1 MKFTITRINRKKK
14 LMVSTKTIDSFL
26 ERIAKDDAKQSV
38 AKFRMSVPLMEGDY
52 QYYKG
57 IGEWQHVYPAAEFCK
72 DESGNLIFLKSNGLV
87 MLHFINLMTKQEKD
101 AAKTAAS
108 LLPMT
113 FAAIEGADGRSLIV
127 LVSISNEE
135 GKIPT
140 KEADAELLYQS
151 AYEQVKT
158 LYQSLVHATIKP
170 EKPSLESNFMLTLDA
185 SPYYNNKAVAMR
197 IASNQFAVATAPKSI
212 DDLKVYDDYE
222 FLYRKASEE
231 TMTEMNKANIS
242 WKNDNDRFLASL
254 SAIASKLCVMGLSE
268 EETFV
273 HIRRNNWSK
282 VAEEQLRQIV
292 GTAYDSH
299 SKDKRMEKS
308 ASARKGRADILQMI
322 NYLESRYQFRYNTV
336 MKYTEYR
343 PNNSWIGDFK
353 PVDARVQKSMTL
365 AVQIADIHVSIKDV
379 RNFLES
385 DRIRNYSPIEFY
397 LYDCLGKWDGKDRIR
412 ALARTV
418 PTNNPH
424 WEDWFYTWFL
434 GMVDQWR
441 GVYRKQY
448 GNSTMPLL
456 ISKQGYNKSTFC
468 RRLIPSELSW
478 GFTDNMILSEKRQVL
493 QAMSQFLLI
502 NLDEFN
508 QISPQVQQGFLK
520 NLLQLPTVKIKPPYG
535 SHVEEFPRLASFIA
549 TSNMTDILSDP
560 SGNRRFLGVELT
572 GPIDVSVRLNY
583 EQLYAQA
590 MAALDNGEKSYF
602 DAEQTALIM
611 QSNQQFQ
618 QSSITKQ
625 CFMELFEPTM
635 DEKRGEY
642 MTATAIF
649 DVLKQKFGSS
659 LKITTLQ
666 KFGRELMNIDGI
678 NKKRTRY
685 GTEYLV
691 IRRDNTSN

>member
-1 MKFTITRINRKKK
+1 MKFTITRINRQNK
-14 LMVSTKTIDSFL
+14 LMVSTKTIDRFL

-38 AKFRMSVPLMEGDY
+38 ARFRMSVPLMEGDY

-57 IGEWQHVYPAAEFCK
+57 IREWQHVYPAAEFSK
-72 DESGNLIFLKSNGLV
+72 DESGNLVFQKSNGLV
-87 MLHFINLMTKQEKD
+87 ILHFTNLMTNQEKD
-101 AAKTAAS
+101 ATKTAAS

-127 LVSISNEE
+127 LVSICNKE

-140 KEADAELLYQS
+140 KEEEADLLYQS

-158 LYQSLVHATIKP
+158 LYQAQVHATIKP
-170 EKPSLESNFMLTLDA
+170 EKPSLESNFMLTMDA

-212 DDLKVYDDYE
+212 DDLKAYEDYE

-231 TMTEMNKANIS
+231 TMTEMKKANIS

-254 SAIASKLCVMGLSE
+254 SAIASKLCAMGLNE

-299 SKDKRMEKS
+299 SKDKRVEKS

-385 DRIRNYSPIEFY
+385 DRIRNYSPIESY

-434 GMVDQWR
+434 
-441 GVYRKQY
+441 
-448 GNSTMPLL
+448 
-456 ISKQGYNKSTFC
+456 
-468 RRLIPSELSW
+468 
-478 GFTDNMILSEKRQVL
+478 
-493 QAMSQFLLI
+493 
-502 NLDEFN
+502 
-508 QISPQVQQGFLK
+508 
-520 NLLQLPTVKIKPPYG
+520 
-535 SHVEEFPRLASFIA
+535 
-549 TSNMTDILSDP
+549 
-560 SGNRRFLGVELT
+560 
-572 GPIDVSVRLNY
+572 
-583 EQLYAQA
+583 
-590 MAALDNGEKSYF
+590 
-602 DAEQTALIM
+602 
-611 QSNQQFQ
+611 
-618 QSSITKQ
+618 
-625 CFMELFEPTM
+625 
-635 DEKRGEY
+635 
-642 MTATAIF
+642 
-649 DVLKQKFGSS
+649 
-659 LKITTLQ
+659 
-666 KFGRELMNIDGI
+666 
-678 NKKRTRY
+678 
-685 GTEYLV
+685 
-691 IRRDNTSN
+691 

>member
-158 LYQSLVHATIKP
+158 LYQSQVHATIKP

-336 MKYTEYR
+336 MKYPEYR

>member
-1 MKFTITRINRKKK
+1 MKFTITRINRQNK
-14 LMVSTKTIDSFL
+14 LMVSTKTVDSFL

-38 AKFRMSVPLMEGDY
+38 ARFRMSVPLMEGDY

-57 IGEWQHVYPAAEFCK
+57 IREWQHVYPAAEFSK
-72 DESGNLIFLKSNGLV
+72 DESGNLVFQKSNGLV
-87 MLHFINLMTKQEKD
+87 ILHFTNLMTNQEKD

-127 LVSISNEE
+127 LVNISNEE

-140 KEADAELLYQS
+140 KEEEADLLYQS

-158 LYQSLVHATIKP
+158 LYQAQVHATIKP
-170 EKPSLESNFMLTLDA
+170 EKPSLESNFMLTMDA

-212 DDLKVYDDYE
+212 DDLKAYEDYE
-222 FLYRKASEE
+222 FLYRKPTEE
-231 TMTEMNKANIS
+231 TMPEMKKANIS
-242 WKNDNDRFLASL
+242 WNNDNDRFLASL
-254 SAIASKLCVMGLSE
+254 SAIASKLCVMGLNE

-299 SKDKRMEKS
+299 SKDKRVEKS

-385 DRIRNYSPIEFY
+385 DRIRNYSPIESY

-441 GVYRKQY
+441 G
-448 GNSTMPLL
+448 L
-456 ISKQGYNKSTFC
+456 
-468 RRLIPSELSW
+468 
-478 GFTDNMILSEKRQVL
+478 
-493 QAMSQFLLI
+493 
-502 NLDEFN
+502 
-508 QISPQVQQGFLK
+508 
-520 NLLQLPTVKIKPPYG
+520 
-535 SHVEEFPRLASFIA
+535 
-549 TSNMTDILSDP
+549 
-560 SGNRRFLGVELT
+560 
-572 GPIDVSVRLNY
+572 
-583 EQLYAQA
+583 
-590 MAALDNGEKSYF
+590 
-602 DAEQTALIM
+602 
-611 QSNQQFQ
+611 
-618 QSSITKQ
+618 
-625 CFMELFEPTM
+625 
-635 DEKRGEY
+635 
-642 MTATAIF
+642 
-649 DVLKQKFGSS
+649 
-659 LKITTLQ
+659 
-666 KFGRELMNIDGI
+666 
-678 NKKRTRY
+678 
-685 GTEYLV
+685 
-691 IRRDNTSN
+691 

>member
-1 MKFTITRINRKKK
+1 MKFTITRTNKQNK
-14 LMVSTKTIDSFL
+14 LMVSSKTVERFL
-26 ERIAKDDAKQSV
+26 ERIAKDDAKLSV
-38 AKFRMSVPLMEGDY
+38 TNFRMSVPLMEADY

-57 IGEWQHVYPAAEFCK
+57 IKEWQHVYPAAEFSK
-72 DESGNLIFLKSNGLV
+72 DESGNLVFQKSNGLV
-87 MLHFINLMTKQEKD
+87 MLHFINLMSEQEKD
-101 AAKTAAS
+101 AVKKTVS

-113 FAAIEGADGRSLIV
+113 FAAFEGADGRSLIV
-127 LVSISNEE
+127 LVSICNEE

-140 KEADAELLYQS
+140 KEADADLLYQS

-158 LYQSLVHATIKP
+158 LYQSQVQAAIKP
-170 EKPSLESNFMLTLDA
+170 EKPSLASNFMLTLDT
-185 SPYYNNKAVAMR
+185 SPYYNSKAVAMR
-197 IASNQFAVATAPKSI
+197 ISQNRKKVALAPKNV
-212 DDLKVYDDYE
+212 DDLKTYDDYE
-222 FLYRKASEE
+222 FLYRKAAEE
-231 TMTEMNKANIS
+231 TKEEMKKANIS
-242 WKNDNDRFLASL
+242 WQNDEDRYLASF
-254 SAIASKLCVMGLSE
+254 SAIATKLCIMGLSE
-268 EETFV
+268 EEAFI
-273 HIRRNNWSK
+273 HIRRNNWGH
-282 VAEEQLRQIV
+282 VTEEKLRQIV
-292 GTAYDSH
+292 GTAYDTH
-299 SKDKRMEKS
+299 SKDRKTEKS
-308 ASARKGRADILQMI
+308 ASGRKGRADILQMI
-322 NYLESRYQFRYNTV
+322 RYLESRYQFRYNTV

-343 PNNSWIGDFK
+343 PNNSWVGDFR

-365 AVQIADIHVSIKDV
+365 DVQIADIHVSIKDV

-385 DRIRNYSPIEFY
+385 
-397 LYDCLGKWDGKDRIR
+397 DRIR

-441 GVYRKQY
+441 GMYRRQY

-468 RRLIPSELSW
+468 RRLIPTELSW

-549 TSNMTDILSDP
+549 TSNMTDILADP

-572 GPIDVSVRLNY
+572 GPIDVSGRLNY

-590 MAALDNGEKSYF
+590 MQALEHGEKSYF
-602 DAEQTALIM
+602 DAKETAIIM
-611 QSNQQFQ
+611 QSNKQFEQ
-618 QSSITKQ
+618 ISPIKQ
-625 CFMELFEPTM
+625 CFLEVFEPTN
-635 DEKRGEY
+635 DLKEGEY
-642 MTATAIF
+642 LTTAAIF
-649 DVLKQKFGSS
+649 DILKQKFGSS
-659 LKITTLQ
+659 LQVSSIQ
-666 KFGRELMNIDGI
+666 KLGRELQNIEGLQS
-678 NKKRTRY
+678 KKTRF

-691 IRRDNTSN
+691 VRK

>member
-1 MKFTITRINRKKK
+1 MKFTITRINKQNK
-14 LMVSTKTIDSFL
+14 LMVSSKTIERFL
-26 ERIAKDDAKQSV
+26 ERIAKDDAKLSV
-38 AKFRMSVPLMEGDY
+38 TNFRMSVPLMEADY

-57 IGEWQHVYPAAEFCK
+57 IKEWQHVYPAAEFSK
-72 DESGNLIFLKSNGLV
+72 DESGNLVFQKSNGLV
-87 MLHFINLMTKQEKD
+87 MLHFINLMSDQEKD
-101 AAKTAAS
+101 AVKKTAS

-113 FAAIEGADGRSLIV
+113 FAAFEGADGRSLIV
-127 LVSISNEE
+127 LVSICNEE

-158 LYQSLVHATIKP
+158 LYQSQVQAAIKP
-170 EKPSLESNFMLTLDA
+170 EKPSLASNFMLTLDA
-185 SPYYNNKAVAMR
+185 SPYYNSKAVAMR
-197 IASNQFAVATAPKSI
+197 ISQNMKKVASAPKDV
-212 DDLKVYDDYE
+212 DDLKTYDDYE
-222 FLYRKASEE
+222 FLYRKAAEE
-231 TMTEMNKANIS
+231 TKEEMKKANIS
-242 WKNDNDRFLASL
+242 WQNDEDRYLASF
-254 SAIASKLCVMGLSE
+254 SAIATKLCIMGLSE
-268 EETFV
+268 EEAFI
-273 HIRRNNWSK
+273 HIRRNNWGH
-282 VAEEQLRQIV
+282 VTEEKLRQIV
-292 GTAYDSH
+292 GTAYDTH
-299 SKDKRMEKS
+299 SKDRKTEKS
-308 ASARKGRADILQMI
+308 ASGRKGRADILQMI
-322 NYLESRYQFRYNTV
+322 RYLESRYQFRYNTV

-343 PNNSWIGDFK
+343 PNNSWVGDFR

-365 AVQIADIHVSIKDV
+365 DVQIADIHVSIKDV

-385 DRIRNYSPIEFY
+385 
-397 LYDCLGKWDGKDRIR
+397 DRIR

-441 GVYRKQY
+441 GMYRRQY

-468 RRLIPSELSW
+468 RRLIPTELSW

-493 QAMSQFLLI
+493 LAMSQFLLI

-549 TSNMTDILSDP
+549 TSNMTDILADP

-572 GPIDVSVRLNY
+572 GPIDVSGRLNY

-590 MAALDNGEKSYF
+590 MQALEHGEKSYF
-602 DAEQTALIM
+602 DAKETAIIM
-611 QSNQQFQ
+611 QSNKQFEQ
-618 QSSITKQ
+618 ISPIKQ
-625 CFMELFEPTM
+625 CFLEVFEPTN
-635 DEKRGEY
+635 DLKKGEY
-642 MTATAIF
+642 LTTAAIF
-649 DVLKQKFGSS
+649 DILKQKFGSS
-659 LKITTLQ
+659 LQVSSIQRL
-666 KFGRELMNIDGI
+666 GRELQNIEGLQS
-678 NKKRTRY
+678 KKTRF

-691 IRRDNTSN
+691 VRK

>member
-1 MKFTITRINRKKK
+1 MKFTITRINRQNK
-14 LMVSTKTIDSFL
+14 LMVSTKTVDSFL

-38 AKFRMSVPLMEGDY
+38 ARFRMSVPLMEGDY

-57 IGEWQHVYPAAEFCK
+57 IREWQHVYPAAEFSK
-72 DESGNLIFLKSNGLV
+72 DESGNLVFQKSNGLV
-87 MLHFINLMTKQEKD
+87 ILHFTNLMTNQEKD

-127 LVSISNEE
+127 LVNISNEE

-140 KEADAELLYQS
+140 KEEEADLLYQS

-158 LYQSLVHATIKP
+158 LYQAQVHATIKP
-170 EKPSLESNFMLTLDA
+170 EKPSLESNFMLTMDA

-212 DDLKVYDDYE
+212 DDLKAYEDYE

-231 TMTEMNKANIS
+231 TMTEMKKANIS

-254 SAIASKLCVMGLSE
+254 SAIASKLCAMGLNE

-299 SKDKRMEKS
+299 SKDKRVEKS

-343 PNNSWIGDFK
+343 PNNSWIGDFN

-385 DRIRNYSPIEFY
+385 DRIRNYSPIESY

-468 RRLIPSELSW
+468 RRLIPAELSW

-535 SHVEEFPRLASFIA
+535 NHVQEFPRLASFIA
-549 TSNMTDILSDP
+549 TSNMTDILADP

-572 GPIDVSVRLNY
+572 GPIDVSGRLNY

-590 MAALDNGEKSYF
+590 MQALERGEKSYF
-602 DAEQTALIM
+602 DAKETAIIM
-611 QSNQQFQ
+611 QHNRQFEQ
-618 QSSITKQ
+618 ISPIKQ
-625 CFMELFEPTM
+625 CFLQVFEPASTP
-635 DEKRGEY
+635 ENGEY
-642 MTATAIF
+642 LMTAAIF
-649 DVLKQKFGSS
+649 DILKQKFGSS
-659 LKITTLQ
+659 LQVSSIQ
-666 KFGRELMNIDGI
+666 KLGRELQNIEGLK
-678 NKKRTRY
+678 NRRTRF

-691 IRRDNTSN
+691 VKK